1 MAKGLE
7 KVVGVLKTH
16 RWRSNI
22 CCCDYVLRDRQH
34 LFHWFSI
41 VGQSF
46 CCAVVVWLSHKKKYP
61 GAFKNKK
68 EKKKKSTNLKCTRTD
83 GITKQLRGKF
93 RRGCNERTK
102 KKKNHYISE
111 DPEEIFFLCV
121 WYKTTS
127 LHRTIAASV
136 FLTPAKRERES

>member
-68 EKKKKSTNLKCTRTD
+68 EKKKINQRIWNVPEQTASQNSWEANFEGVVTNE
-83 GITKQLRGKF
+83 Q
-93 RRGCNERTK
+93 K
-102 KKKNHYISE
+102 KKK
-111 DPEEIFFLCV
+111 
-121 WYKTTS
+121 KS
-127 LHRTIAASV
+127 LHLRRPWGN
-136 FLTPAKRERES
+136 FLFVCVIQNNIITSDDSR